1 MLWALVFEICLGL
14 KGPADPSL
22 SQASDSAG
30 ICSLAVLGP
39 QPAGSLWGFSVS
51 IAMDTDSYN
60 KSLLFGGFPGAS
72 VGKES
77 TCQCRRREFRPW
89 GGDPSEEEM
98 ATHSSVFA

>member
-1 MLWALVFEICLGL
+1 
-14 KGPADPSL
+14 
-22 SQASDSAG
+22 
-30 ICSLAVLGP
+30 
-39 QPAGSLWGFSVS
+39 
-51 IAMDTDSYN
+51 MDTDSYN